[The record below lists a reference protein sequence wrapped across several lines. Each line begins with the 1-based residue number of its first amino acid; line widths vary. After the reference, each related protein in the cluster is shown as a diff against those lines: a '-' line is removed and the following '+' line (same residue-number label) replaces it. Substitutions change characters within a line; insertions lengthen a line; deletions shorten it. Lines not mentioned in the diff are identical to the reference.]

1 MNDQM
6 NPEDGP
12 HAAHRTV
19 FRSRWVLIGFL
30 LVIAYFLFTE
40 HRAHVIPFL
49 PFLLLATCPLMHL
62 FMHHGHGGH
71 AGHREAGGHNTPGSG
86 RDQPQSDVP

>member
-40 HRAHVIPFL
+40 HRAHVIQFL

-62 FMHHGHGGH
+62 FMHHGHQDEGGEPSTH
-71 AGHREAGGHNTPGSG
+71 VHPKGE
-86 RDQPQSDVP
+86 